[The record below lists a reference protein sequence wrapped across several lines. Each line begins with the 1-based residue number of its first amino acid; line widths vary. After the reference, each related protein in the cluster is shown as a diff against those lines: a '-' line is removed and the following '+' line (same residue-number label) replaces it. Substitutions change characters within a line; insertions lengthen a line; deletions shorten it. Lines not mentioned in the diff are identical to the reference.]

1 MVKKIISGGQTG
13 ADQAGL
19 DIARE
24 LGIPHG
30 GFCPKGRLC
39 ESGRI
44 SDYYALKETSTADY
58 VARTKLNIAHSDG
71 TVIFQLGPA
80 LGRGSRRTVKEC
92 LASDAPHFCVNLK
105 STNLATE
112 KTNFR
117 AWIEDYAVEV
127 LNVAGSRESKCPGI
141 YEATCDFLR
150 EVLL

>member
-19 DIARE
+19 DVARE

-30 GFCPKGRLC
+30 GFCPKDRLC
-39 ESGRI
+39 ENGRI
-44 SDYYALKETSTADY
+44 PDYYTLKETSTVDY

-71 TVIFQLGPA
+71 TVIFQLGPL

-92 LASDAPHFCVNLK
+92 LASDAPYFRVNLK
-105 STNLATE
+105 SPNIVTE
-112 KTNFR
+112 KDNFK

-127 LNVAGSRESKCPGI
+127 LNVAGSRESKSPGI

-150 EVLL
+150 ETLL